1 MSKNKVE
8 SALKFE
14 MDAFEEYYGSELE
27 MDWLLG
33 DIDDHRD
40 QVETIFTNL
49 IENGTTATE
58 IRKMIKDINSKY
70 QNEVIEGQYWF
81 VEIPYGS
88 PSSPRRLD
96 KKTKQRLNYH
106 KKFGWTLDVLKDVDE
121 KIKLLKSKKLSTH
134 EYAYRERQREDGIPE
149 LDEEIKKQIAKHL
162 RGSKKK
168 MTKRKQNK
176 TIYYFYMNG
185 CPYCQEFDQ
194 TWAKLKKRKKDVK
207 FIKYNKDNKSK
218 LVKKYGIKTFPAIV
232 RVVNNKHK
240 LYPTDDREMN
250 KLLKFIGR

>member
-1 MSKNKVE
+1 MNKQKINTAI
-8 SALKFE
+8 SYE
-14 MDAFEEYYGSELE
+14 MAAFEEYYGSEFDSDVKLRGLDNHMYNVE
-27 MDWLLG
+27 SIFMDLIKDGNKVEEIKRLIKAANKKY
-33 DIDDHRD
+33 IDD
-40 QVETIFTNL
+40 I
-49 IENGTTATE
+49 
-58 IRKMIKDINSKY
+58 
-70 QNEVIEGQYWF
+70 IEGKYWF
-81 VEIPYGS
+81 IELPEDS
-88 PSSPRRLD
+88 PSLKSKRELARI
-96 KKTKQRLNYH
+96 NYH
-106 KKFGWTLDVLKDVDE
+106 KKFGWTQDVLKETD
-121 KIKLLKSKKLSTH
+121 KKMKLLKNKKLMTY
-134 EYAYRERQREDGIPE
+134 EYAYKTKEEKGEIPE
-149 LDEEIKKQIAKHL
+149 LDEGVKEQIAKHL

-218 LVKKYGIKTFPAIV
+218 LVKKYGIKAFPAIV

-250 KLLKFIGR
+250 RLLKFIGR